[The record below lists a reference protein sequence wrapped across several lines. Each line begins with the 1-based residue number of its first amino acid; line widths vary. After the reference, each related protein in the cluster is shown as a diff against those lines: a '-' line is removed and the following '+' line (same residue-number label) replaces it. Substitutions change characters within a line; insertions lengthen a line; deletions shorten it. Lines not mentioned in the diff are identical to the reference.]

1 MTGSYITLMIKISKH
16 YTKETMKWSEDQNI
30 KELGV
35 FNRITIGG
43 RRLWHRG
50 AMAPPNISFFFFA
63 FFFFI

>member
-43 RRLWHRG
+43 RRL
-50 AMAPPNISFFFFA
+50 
-63 FFFFI
+63 